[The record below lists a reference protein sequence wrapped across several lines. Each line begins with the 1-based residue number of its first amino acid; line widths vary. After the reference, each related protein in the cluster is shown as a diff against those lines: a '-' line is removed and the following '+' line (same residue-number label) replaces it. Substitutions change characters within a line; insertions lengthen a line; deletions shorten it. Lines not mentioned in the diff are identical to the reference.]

1 MRRYT
6 QLTREQRYQIY
17 ALKKAGHSQNKIAL
31 LVEVHKSTIS
41 RELKRNTG
49 QRGYRPKQAH
59 WFSQRR
65 DKAKRHKRIELET
78 WLLVE
83 SRLKLLWSPEQ
94 ISGWLR
100 RTGQPTVSHER
111 IYQYLLAD
119 KDNGGCLYKNLRC
132 QKQRKK
138 RYGVPSRQGQLPDRR
153 SIETRPSIVEHRSR
167 IGDWEL
173 DTVIGKGHKQAIVS
187 LTERKARLAL
197 IAKVERKTA
206 DQVAG
211 AIIGLLKP
219 HADQVHT
226 MTSDN
231 GREFAKHKT
240 IANALDAD
248 FYFARPYTPWERG
261 TNENMNGLIRQFFP
275 KHCDFRTVT
284 NKEIQVAMDQ
294 LNNRP
299 RKCLGY
305 RTPNEVFFGQS
316 SVALTT

>member
-65 DKAKRHKRIELET
+65 DKAKHHKRIELET
-78 WLLVE
+78 WLLIE

-153 SIETRPSIVEHRSR
+153 SIETRPAIVEHRSR

-206 DQVAG
+206 DQVAT
-211 AIIGLLKP
+211 AIIDLLKP
-219 HADQVHT
+219 HAAQVHT

-231 GREFAKHKT
+231 GREFARHKV
-240 IANALDAD
+240 IAEALDAD
-248 FYFARPYTPWERG
+248 FYFARPYASWERG

-284 NKEIQVAMDQ
+284 NEEIQVAMEQ

-305 RTPNEVFFGQS
+305 RTPNEVFFELS